1 MSGEKTFKGT
11 AEDEVALHTS
21 LVEAILDELERQNP
35 DAVRQDEPGTIW
47 LSGGCTP
54 RSAGCIIDAD
64 QIAEAVRDHLARG
77 AA

>member
-1 MSGEKTFKGT
+1 M
-11 AEDEVALHTS
+11 ANEVNIHIG
-21 LVEAILDELERQNP
+21 LVEAILAELERQNP

-54 RSAGCIIDAD
+54 RSAGCVIDAD

-77 AA
+77 SA